1 MKKRMIYT
9 WLCFV
14 MTLVTPVSF
23 GATWTPL
30 VNDAPGDVV
39 LMLLLSDGTVMAAH
53 QPASGDGKGWYRLT
67 PDKNGSYINGTWT
80 TLASMTYSRL
90 WYSSDVLRDG
100 RVFVA
105 GAEYGTGTTNS
116 EVYDPVSNVWTVI
129 GIPPGLILTNN
140 VPVSGENSAGFT
152 DSISTVLP
160 NGDVLVSPNYPTTN
174 RLTLLFD
181 PTMNAWSPGP
191 LLVGRGNQNDQNE
204 ASWVKLP
211 DQSILTI
218 DPYGTNSERYIPSL
232 NEWIRDA
239 NVPVAIYD
247 SKYDEMGAAFLLP
260 NGKAF
265 FLGGTGHTAIY
276 TPSGTTNVGVWTQ
289 GPDLPT
295 DTNGNQLVTADAPAA
310 MMVNG
315 NILCAVSSNYNSSTT
330 YFYSYEYTNGPNGA
344 FVQDGS
350 PVGGFTDNTETD
362 FALMLALPD
371 GTILYSHYGP
381 DLYVYKPNG
390 SPLPAGKPG
399 IISITP
405 NADGS
410 YHLTGTLLSG
420 ISQGAAFGDDAQ
432 MDSNYPLVRLTNS
445 LGNVY
450 YERTY
455 NWSSTSVMTGSA
467 IETTEFN
474 NSAGLPPGT
483 YSLVVTVNGIS
494 SDPVNFLIQPKLAI
508 AASGQNVILTWPT
521 NAVGFQLE
529 TTTSLGSGAVWTTN
543 STPPTIVG
551 GVNTVTNQRTGA
563 QRFYRL
569 SQ

>member
-1 MKKRMIYT
+1 M
-9 WLCFV
+9 C
-14 MTLVTPVSF
+14 VTTISF
-23 GATWTPL
+23 GAATWTPL
-30 VNDAPGDVV
+30 VNNAPGDVV

-100 RVFVA
+100 RVLVA
-105 GAEYGTGTTNS
+105 GGEYGTGSTNS
-116 EVYDPVSNVWTVI
+116 EVYDPSRNVWTVI
-129 GIPPGLILTNN
+129 GIPAGLILTNN
-140 VPVSGENSAGFT
+140 AVSGENSAGFT

-160 NGDVLVSPNYPTTN
+160 NGNVLVSPNYPKTN
-174 RLTLLFD
+174 RQTLIFD
-181 PTMNAWSPGP
+181 PIMNAWSSGP
-191 LLVGRGNQNDQNE
+191 LLVGRGNENDQNE

-211 DQSILTI
+211 DESILTI

-247 SKYDEMGAAFLLP
+247 PTYDEMGAAFLLP

-276 TPSGTTNVGVWTQ
+276 TPSGTTNVGAWTQ

-295 DTNGNQLVTADAPAA
+295 DTNGDQLVTADAPAA

-315 NILCAVSSNYNSSTT
+315 NILCAISPGYNSSTT
-330 YFYSYEYTNGPNGA
+330 YFYSYEYETGTNGA

-350 PVGGFTDNTETD
+350 PVGGYTDNTETD
-362 FALMLALPD
+362 FALMLNLPD

-450 YERTY
+450 YEQTY

-467 IETTEFN
+467 VETTEFT

-483 YSLVVTVNGIS
+483 YSLVVTVNGNS
-494 SDPVNFLIQPKLAI
+494 SDPVNFLLQPTLAI
-508 AASGQNVILTWPT
+508 AASAQNVILTWPT
-521 NAVGFQLE
+521 NAVGFQLQSS
-529 TTTSLGSGAVWTTN
+529 TNLGPAAVWATN
-543 STPPTIVG
+543 SNPPVVTG
-551 GVNTVTNQRTGA
+551 GLNTVTNQRTGV